1 MSSVTGGTLRLKR
14 SPWRSAP
21 LPQRA
26 GLRNGTSA
34 PESKE
39 ASSWEPLSPPQS
51 PRAEDGSST
60 SNLPPRRPGPPPR
73 LPPVPGGRQAV
84 PPAAGSEF
92 RAQAAG
98 AQSGL
103 SLGCCVSV
111 VLFGWK
117 QRPFWRDRGR
127 SAQLEAL
134 LEPGGG
140 EVFPA
145 QGQPSISPRCPVCNQ
160 VVNKGGRTHG
170 TDAGAEGLGSAS
182 PSLQPACLGE
192 GLTIGH
198 GASQPCGSARRVGLG
213 PARTP
218 AAPPYSSLWAS
229 RGPSGCGGLSG
240 QEPGGGWCGRWAGVE
255 PAGEDREALQFGLV
269 FLGSALAREG
279 SSPAWLRLRLRRGAV
294 TEDAGSGGRVGT
306 WQHARAGQGWGSAQA
321 LHTARSSGW
330 ASAALPGCLLKSDAA
345 AK

>member
-1 MSSVTGGTLRLKR
+1 M
-14 SPWRSAP
+14 
-21 LPQRA
+21 
-26 GLRNGTSA
+26 
-34 PESKE
+34 
-39 ASSWEPLSPPQS
+39 
-51 PRAEDGSST
+51 
-60 SNLPPRRPGPPPR
+60 
-73 LPPVPGGRQAV
+73 
-84 PPAAGSEF
+84 
-92 RAQAAG
+92 
-98 AQSGL
+98 
-103 SLGCCVSV
+103 GCCVSV

-145 QGQPSISPRCPVCNQ
+145 QGQPSVSPRRPVCNQ

-240 QEPGGGWCGRWAGVE
+240 QEPGGGGAGGGQE
-255 PAGEDREALQFGLV
+255 R
-269 FLGSALAREG
+269 S
-279 SSPAWLRLRLRRGAV
+279 RRGR
-294 TEDAGSGGRVGT
+294 TERHFSLGWCSWGRPWPGRGAAPPGSGSGSG
-306 WQHARAGQGWGSAQA
+306 AGLSQKTPVAVDG
-321 LHTARSSGW
+321 
-330 ASAALPGCLLKSDAA
+330 
-345 AK
+345 